1 MRKRRRWAR
10 AALFI
15 VGLGVGLG
23 LGVGVSWGLLPRMPR
38 YADLSQLEN
47 GYKEDIILMT
57 GVAYDQDGDLERAQE
72 RLSLLGE
79 RDISRRVAALTEKAI
94 AAGALPQT
102 RRGLARLAFALG
114 EKSGAIMAYVATP
127 IRTPTATPSLAP
139 ASVTPTPSL
148 RRTATAGDVPT
159 RQVAWEIPTATP
171 TRPIPTPRR
180 RDAGFAVAYV
190 LASQQRLAGEE
201 NVSPGYILIDV
212 IGSGG
217 EGLPGVQV
225 NIEWEGGSDTAMT
238 GLHPDRMPGYA
249 DYQMIPGTVYTV
261 SVAGAQS
268 ERPIG
273 LMVSP
278 EQSEAPPESW
288 QVVFARRP

>member
-1 MRKRRRWAR
+1 MRKGRRWAR

-57 GVAYDQDGDLERAQE
+57 GVAYGQDGDLELAQE

-114 EKSGAIMAYVATP
+114 EKSSAIMAYVATP
-127 IRTPTATPSLAP
+127 IRTPTATPFLAP
-139 ASVTPTPSL
+139 ASATPTPSL
-148 RRTATAGDVPT
+148 GRTPTASDTPT
-159 RQVAWEIPTATP
+159 RQVAWRIPTT

-180 RDAGFAVAYV
+180 LGAGFAVAYV
-190 LASQQRLAGEE
+190 LDSQQRLAGEE

-212 IGSGG
+212 IGPGG
-217 EGLPGVQV
+217 EGLPGVRI
-225 NIEWEGGSDTAMT
+225 NIEWEGGSDIAMT

-278 EQSEAPPESW
+278 EQSTKAPPESW
-288 QVVFARRP
+288 QVVFVRRP